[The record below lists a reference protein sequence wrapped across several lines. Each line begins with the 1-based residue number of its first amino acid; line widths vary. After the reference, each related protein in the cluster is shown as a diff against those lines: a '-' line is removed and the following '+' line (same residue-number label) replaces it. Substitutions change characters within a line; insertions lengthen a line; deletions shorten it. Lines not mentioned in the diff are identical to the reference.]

1 MYKDLNLSIEDKL
14 LLLISRTKIDGESRK
29 EILSIVKQDI
39 DWDYFLKKSSIHKL
53 KPLICVQFSKTCPEL
68 VPERVMDELK
78 EYYNENA
85 RKNLLLT
92 GELIKVLNQLDSE
105 NICAVHYKGPSLALV
120 AYGDLTLREFID
132 VDMIIHRIDTKK
144 ARKIMDKLGYEL
156 VTLPNNFNEDL
167 YFKTQ
172 TEHKFINP
180 NSNTVFEFHNRVQGH
195 FFYFPIDPAFLYED
209 LKHVKINN
217 NPVTTF
223 TNENLLLLL
232 CIHCARHDWSCI
244 SWISDIHELIQ
255 KEEIEWTKV
264 FENSEKLKVKR
275 ILSTTLL
282 LSENLLKTDLP
293 SEVSNYLKEDVEAGK
308 ICKNV
313 IDKIFNCDHKSYNL
327 LERLSLDFR
336 ERESMKLS
344 LIDVLSSIFKPTYED
359 FRKFKLPANLYYFY
373 YIIRPVLLFIRY

>member
-1 MYKDLNLSIEDKL
+1 MYEDLNLSIEDKL
-14 LLLISRTKIDGESRK
+14 LLLIARTEVDDETRK
-29 EILSIVKQDI
+29 EISSTVKQDI
-39 DWDYFLKKSSIHKL
+39 NWDYFLKKSSMHKL
-53 KPLICVQFSKTCPEL
+53 KPLIYVQFSKTCPEL
-68 VPERVMDELK
+68 VPKRVMDELK
-78 EYYNENA
+78 EYYYENT

-92 GELIKVLNQLDSE
+92 GELIKILNQLDSE
-105 NICAVHYKGPSLALV
+105 NICAVTYKGPSLALV
-120 AYGDLTLREFID
+120 AYEDLTLREFVD
-132 VDMIIHRIDTKK
+132 VDLVVNRTDTKK
-144 ARKIMDKLGYEL
+144 VRKIMDKLAYEL
-156 VTLPNNFNEDL
+156 ITLPDNFNEDL

-217 NPVTTF
+217 NHVKTF

-232 CIHCARHDWSCI
+232 CIHCARHNWSCI
-244 SWISDIHELIQ
+244 AWICDIHELIQ
-255 KEEIEWTKV
+255 KEEIEWAKV

-282 LSENLLKTDLP
+282 LSEYLLKTDLP
-293 SEVSNYLKEDVEAGK
+293 SEVSNNLNDDVEAGK
-308 ICKNV
+308 ICKSV
-313 IDKIFNCDHKSYNL
+313 IGKIFNWDHESYTI
-327 LERLSLDFR
+327 LERLSLDIRKR
-336 ERESMKLS
+336 ENIKLS

-359 FRKFKLPANLYYFY
+359 FRKLKLPVNLYYFY